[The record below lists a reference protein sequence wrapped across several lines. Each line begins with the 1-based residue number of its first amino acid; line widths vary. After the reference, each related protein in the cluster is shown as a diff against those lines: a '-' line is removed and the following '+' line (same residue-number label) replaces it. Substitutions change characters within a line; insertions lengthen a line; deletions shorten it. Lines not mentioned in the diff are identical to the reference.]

1 MLGVDYVFVVSEKDF
16 HCFFVW
22 QAVLTK
28 KAKTNAARPELT
40 TKTC

>member
-1 MLGVDYVFVVSEKDF
+1 MLGVDYVFWFQKKISAAFCVAN
-16 HCFFVW
+16 CFD
-22 QAVLTK
+22 K